1 MSRSNNSTSFQC
13 FNLPEN
19 RYYTVL
25 LIDEVTRVL
34 QGVLFGLSLLLLL
47 ALLRKKAFNN
57 PAKRFGLLLIFT
69 FSLASLTRAVLD
81 LYPAS
86 SLPQW
91 LCVVTMV
98 FYCLGSTV
106 ILYLVAL
113 PVALLLQV
121 SAPIIPEGFRHKI
134 TPVVPLI
141 EVFLQIVILVSSL
154 LINGLQLLDSKN
166 STAFCK
172 KCVTLYYYEAYALSL
187 SVLALFVILLTLA
200 LVYCKFRS
208 AIVLTKK
215 TRLVILK
222 VFFLFLATNAAFI
235 GDSIISASINNYTYE
250 MAIAQSIFFTLVKL
264 IFVPAL
270 IVLMYSP
277 NTSCTR
283 SCCYCQQQVKREREP
298 LLPKQSEEVPTNPES
313 VWDHANVPS
322 YTSYHP
328 LEMSDCQ

>member
-1 MSRSNNSTSFQC
+1 MMSPSNNSTSFQC
-13 FNLPEN
+13 SNLLEN
-19 RYYTVL
+19 KYTVL
-25 LIDEVTRVL
+25 LINEVTRVL
-34 QGVLFGLSLLLLL
+34 QGVFFGLSLLLLL

-57 PAKRFGLLLIFT
+57 PAKRFGLLLMFT
-69 FSLASLTRAVLD
+69 LSLFSLSRAVVY

-98 FYCLGSTV
+98 FYCLGRTA

-121 SAPIIPEGFRHKI
+121 STPIIPEGFRHKI
-134 TPVVPLI
+134 SAVVPLI
-141 EVFLQIVILVSSL
+141 EVLLQIVILVSSL

-172 KCVTLYYYEAYALSL
+172 KCATLYYYEVYALSL
-187 SVLALFVILLTLA
+187 SVLALFVTLLTLA

-222 VFFLFLATNAAFI
+222 VLFLFLATNAAFI
-235 GDSIISASINNYTYE
+235 GDSIISASIKKYE
-250 MAIAQSIFFTLVKL
+250 LEIALSIFFPFLNL
-264 IFVPAL
+264 IFVLPAL

-283 SCCYCQQQVKREREP
+283 ICCYCQQQVKRERDP
-298 LLPKQSEEVPTNPES
+298 LLPKQSEEAPTNPES

-322 YTSYHP
+322 YTTYHP
-328 LEMSDCQ
+328 LEMSDCK